1 MNPITSVSNV
11 STTLP
16 IAENSQESAPTVQAD
31 IEEAVSTTRVTISD
45 LGQILSVK
53 NAQGADKTRNNEDI
67 DNSNL
72 PATIKNLLKRI
83 RELQVQIREQQ
94 QKQNEIMVDSKLSPE
109 QKRQQLLQVQSMIS
123 SLSGALSSAMG
134 EMDKAMQN
142 QSLTKDQQITA
153 VSLLA

>member
-1 MNPITSVSNV
+1 MNPITSVSKV

-16 IAENSQESAPTVQAD
+16 IAENSQENVPAVQAD

-53 NAQGADKTRNNEDI
+53 NAQGADKAKNNEDI

-72 PATIKNLLKRI
+72 PSTIKNLLKRI

-94 QKQNEIMVDSKLSPE
+94 QKQNEIMADSKLSPE

-134 EMDKAMQN
+134 EMDKAMQD
-142 QSLTKDQQITA
+142 QSLTKDQKITA